1 MARVSKIS
9 RYFTVKHNLTF
20 HANCLKRGINLPIY
34 LFVNLSDTPVQQRI
48 LYMWLFYYEF
58 LKSFVTFISK
68 GHLLEILITMIYF
81 LCVIIIGENFA
92 EHWLHFTLWYWVIN
106 PFTPNN
112 TRPLITLTR
121 CKFSNFI
128 FRGLFF
134 FFFFFFFLS
143 EMTIY
148 YNANSAYKLLLATVN
163 FEPCSV
169 SESFISW

>member
-1 MARVSKIS
+1 M
-9 RYFTVKHNLTF
+9 FDT
-20 HANCLKRGINLPIY
+20 KRKKRLGGGGGVGEGRGAEDL
-34 LFVNLSDTPVQQRI
+34 
-48 LYMWLFYYEF
+48 WLFYYEF

-92 EHWLHFTLWYWVIN
+92 EHWLHFTLWYWVII
-106 PFTPNN
+106 PNN

-134 FFFFFFFLS
+134 FFFFFFFFF
-143 EMTIY
+143 IR
-148 YNANSAYKLLLATVN
+148 NDYKLQCKQCIQALIIHYVLPFMIRTHALFPTSLAGKRVKLWCYSLEIN
-163 FEPCSV
+163 F
-169 SESFISW
+169 FRK

>member
-1 MARVSKIS
+1 MLARV
-9 RYFTVKHNLTF
+9 
-20 HANCLKRGINLPIY
+20 GWEGGW
-34 LFVNLSDTPVQQRI
+34 QRS

-81 LCVIIIGENFA
+81 LCVIIIGENIA

-121 CKFSNFI
+121 RKFSNFI
-128 FRGLFF
+128 FRGL
-134 FFFFFFFLS
+134 FFFFFFLS

-148 YNANSAYKLLLATVN
+148 YNANSAYKLWSYTTFYHLWSGPTHFLPTSLAGKRVKLWCYSLEIN
-163 FEPCSV
+163 FFSQVASSCYLV
-169 SESFISW
+169 WK